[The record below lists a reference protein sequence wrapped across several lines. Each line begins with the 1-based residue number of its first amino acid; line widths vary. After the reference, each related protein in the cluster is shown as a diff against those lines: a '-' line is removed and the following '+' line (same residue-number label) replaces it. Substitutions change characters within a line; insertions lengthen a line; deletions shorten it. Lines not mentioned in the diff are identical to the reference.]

1 MKKQLLVQYLVDC
14 RTTQRLI
21 AYRRYREQRG
31 EYWTSEHLEQQ
42 QWEFLY
48 SLVSLDSKLG
58 HIRAVCPYM
67 RSSARTRLED
77 VRVSL
82 CQRLDVAEEL
92 VPLENLSVFFG
103 EHERHAKLALEY
115 PGAHD
120 KSCVYFLIFVS
131 KI

>member
-1 MKKQLLVQYLVDC
+1 
-14 RTTQRLI
+14 
-21 AYRRYREQRG
+21 
-31 EYWTSEHLEQQ
+31 
-42 QWEFLY
+42 
-48 SLVSLDSKLG
+48 
-58 HIRAVCPYM
+58 M
-67 RSSARTRLED
+67 RSGARTRLED

-92 VPLENLSVFFG
+92 VPLQNLSVFFG